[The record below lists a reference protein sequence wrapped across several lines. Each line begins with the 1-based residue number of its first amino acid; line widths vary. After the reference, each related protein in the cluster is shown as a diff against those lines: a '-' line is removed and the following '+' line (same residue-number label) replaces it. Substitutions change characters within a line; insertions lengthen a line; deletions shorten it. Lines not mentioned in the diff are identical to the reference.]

1 MSESTKLEA
10 LVRAAMDK
18 VKELSEAET
27 IVGKPIVTP
36 DGTTVIP
43 VSKVSFGL
51 ASGGTDIGSEKK
63 GFGGG
68 SGAGVTIS
76 PMAFIVIRNGET
88 KLLQMTNNTPYQ
100 NAFVNVIPE
109 VVDKVIDFVDKKT
122 SPKNDI
128 EDAVLEDLEDDI
140 SD

>member
-1 MSESTKLEA
+1 MSENTKLEA

-27 IVGKPIVTP
+27 IIGKPIVTP
-36 DGTTVIP
+36 DGTTIIP

-51 ASGGTDIGSEKK
+51 ASGGTDLGTDKK

-122 SPKNDI
+122 APKD
-128 EDAVLEDLEDDI
+128 EYLDAEFEDLE
-140 SD
+140 SEE

>member
-1 MSESTKLEA
+1 MSESTKLES
-10 LVRAAMDK
+10 LVKSAMEK

-27 IVGKPIVTP
+27 IVGKPISTP
-36 DGTTVIP
+36 DGTTIIP

-51 ASGGTDIGSEKK
+51 ASGGSDIGKEKN

-68 SGAGVTIS
+68 SGAGITIS

-100 NAFVNVIPE
+100 NAVVNVIPE
-109 VVDKVIDFVDKKT
+109 VVDKIIDFVDKKT
-122 SPKNDI
+122 APDDDDNDDS
-128 EDAVLEDLEDDI
+128 EDKDE
-140 SD
+140 

>member
-1 MSESTKLEA
+1 MSENTKLEQ
-10 LVRAAMDK
+10 LVRSAMDK

-36 DGTTVIP
+36 DGTTIIP

-51 ASGGTDIGSEKK
+51 ASGGTDLGSDKK

-100 NAFVNVIPE
+100 NAIVNVIPE

-122 SPKNDI
+122 APKD
-128 EDAVLEDLEDDI
+128 EYYDADFEELDDEE
-140 SD
+140 

>member
-1 MSESTKLEA
+1 MSESSKLEA

-51 ASGGTDIGSEKK
+51 ASGGTDIGAEKK

-76 PMAFIVIRNGET
+76 PMAFIRNGET

-122 SPKNDI
+122 APKDDI
-128 EDAVLEDLEDDI
+128 IDGELSDLEADI
-140 SD
+140 TD